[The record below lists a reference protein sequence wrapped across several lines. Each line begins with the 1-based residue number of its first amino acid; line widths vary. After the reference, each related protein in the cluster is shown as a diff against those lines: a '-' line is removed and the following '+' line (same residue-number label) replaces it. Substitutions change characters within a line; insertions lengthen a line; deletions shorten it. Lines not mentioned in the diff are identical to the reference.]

1 MIPEARTT
9 RPSARRQAPPHLAGG
24 NTSTE
29 RNWGNDN
36 AMSNAGS
43 GRRLFRA
50 IFWSVLIVTT
60 FPLASEAQYKG
71 DDIPGFL
78 GLQSGTQAPPGIY
91 VGNVVWVYPT
101 STIKDNSG
109 HAINLPGSLTSTAE
123 IILLNVVT
131 NYKLFGANVGG
142 SAGFPFIKNRIELN
156 SLDVNTPFAY
166 TDMFLGA
173 SLGWSLKRAD
183 IMAGYNL
190 YIPTGRFS
198 SGGTDNTGLGMWGN
212 EFTIG
217 STVYPDQKKLWN
229 VAATFALE
237 FHTDKSGT
245 NINVGDMGTVQGGVG
260 RTFYKKVSGPVPMI
274 MNLGVAGYVQFKV
287 TGDSGSD
294 IPPALRGYKDRVF
307 GLGPEFNIYI
317 PKPRLSLLVRY
328 EPEFGARLRTQG
340 QTVVFSIGWVAKS
353 LVKQPH

>member
-1 MIPEARTT
+1 MSSKRRNRTW
-9 RPSARRQAPPHLAGG
+9 
-24 NTSTE
+24 NTS
-29 RNWGNDN
+29 RQHLSLCCLIL
-36 AMSNAGS
+36 ALLAF
-43 GRRLFRA
+43 LFVPLRA
-50 IFWSVLIVTT
+50 Q
-60 FPLASEAQYKG
+60 AQYRG

-78 GLQSGTQAPPGIY
+78 GLQSGTQAPPGVY

-109 HAINLPGSLTSTAE
+109 HAVNLPGSLTSAAE
-123 IILLNVVT
+123 IILVNVTT
-131 NYKLFGANVGG
+131 NYKLFGGNIGG

-156 SLDVNTPFAY
+156 SLDVSTSLAY

-183 IMAGYNL
+183 VMAGYNL

-198 SGGTDNTGLGMWGN
+198 QGASDNTGLGMWGN

-217 STVYPDQKKLWN
+217 STVYLDQKKLWN
-229 VAATFALE
+229 AAGTFALE

-245 NINVGDMGTVQGGVG
+245 NINVGDMGTVQGGLG
-260 RTFYKKVSGPVPMI
+260 RTFYKKVSGPVPLI
-274 MNLGVAGYVQFKV
+274 MNLGVAGYAQFKV

-307 GLGPEFNIYI
+307 ALGPEFNIYI
-317 PKPRLSLLVRY
+317 PKPRLTLLVRY
-328 EPEFGARLRTQG
+328 EPEFGARVRTQG
-340 QTVVFSIGWVAKS
+340 QTVVFSIAWVAKS
-353 LVKQPH
+353 LVKPPH

>member
-1 MIPEARTT
+1 MSLKKRNRT
-9 RPSARRQAPPHLAGG
+9 RNPSTPFLSLC
-24 NTSTE
+24 T
-29 RNWGNDN
+29 
-36 AMSNAGS
+36 
-43 GRRLFRA
+43 
-50 IFWSVLIVTT
+50 LIVVSL
-60 FPLASEAQYKG
+60 FVPLRGQAQYKG

-78 GLQSGTQAPPGIY
+78 GLQSGTQAPPGLY
-91 VGNVVWVYPT
+91 LGNVVWVYPT

-109 HAINLPGSLTSTAE
+109 HAVHLPGSLTSAAE
-123 IILLNVVT
+123 IILVSVVT
-131 NYKLFGANVGG
+131 NYKLFGGNIGA

-156 SLDVNTPFAY
+156 SLDVSTPLAY
-166 TDMFLGA
+166 TDMFLST
-173 SLGWSLKRAD
+173 SLGWSLKRTD

-198 SGGTDNTGLGMWGN
+198 QGANDNTGLGQWGD

-217 STVYPDQKKLWN
+217 STVYLDQKKLWN
-229 VAATFALE
+229 AAATFGLE

-245 NINVGDMGTVQGGVG
+245 NINVGDMGTVQGGLG

-274 MNLGVAGYVQFKV
+274 MNLGVAGYAQFKV

-307 GLGPEFNIYI
+307 ALGPEFNIYI

-328 EPEFGARLRTQG
+328 EPEFGARVRTQG
-340 QTVVFSIGWVAKS
+340 QTLVLSIGWVAKS
-353 LVKQPH
+353 FVRPPH